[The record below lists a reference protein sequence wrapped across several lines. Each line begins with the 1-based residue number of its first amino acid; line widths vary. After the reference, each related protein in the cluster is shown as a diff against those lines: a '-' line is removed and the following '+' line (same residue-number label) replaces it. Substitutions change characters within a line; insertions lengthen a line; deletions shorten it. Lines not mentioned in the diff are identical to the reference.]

1 MYTCIPPY
9 TLASRLYH
17 YLTSTHHTVHTIAM
31 DAIQTMQATLDQFQH
46 EMPEGAYLKLCNC
59 AKELHHVT
67 KLYEVIYYEI
77 YSEDGQLYHDKHV
90 RIMPQEDDFQPLN
103 LGPAIVGHGKLPR
116 AEDGGVPT
124 LQSTPFE
131 MNGRYFVITDCK
143 RYLKRLA
150 EDA

>member
-1 MYTCIPPY
+1 
-9 TLASRLYH
+9 
-17 YLTSTHHTVHTIAM
+17 M
-31 DAIQTMQATLDQFQH
+31 DAVRTMQATLDQFQH

-59 AKELHHVT
+59 AKELHAVT
-67 KLYEVIYYEI
+67 KLYEVTYYEF
-77 YSEDGQLYHDKHV
+77 YSEDGQVEYNEHV

-103 LGPAIVGHGKLPR
+103 WGPAIVAHGKLPR
-116 AEDGGVPT
+116 DENGSVT

-131 MNGRYFVITDCK
+131 FNGRYFVITDCK